1 MYTHARLLRSLDEV
15 VDDAERLSLSS
26 YEVLYKLTEVRGGRI
41 RMKDIGS
48 TLLVSKSGLTR
59 VVDELEKRG
68 YVARERCPT
77 DARGFDIVL
86 TASGRR
92 AYRRAE
98 QAFLRQ
104 LRSAFLGRLSDT
116 QLAALADIW
125 ETAELC
131 GPADNTSTPI

>member
-1 MYTHARLLRSLDEV
+1 
-15 VDDAERLSLSS
+15 
-26 YEVLYKLTEVRGGRI
+26 
-41 RMKDIGS
+41 MKDIGS

-92 AYRRAE
+92 VYRRAE
-98 QAFLRQ
+98 KAFLQQ
-104 LRSAFLGRLSDT
+104 LRSAFLGRLSDE
-116 QLAALADIW
+116 QLRALAGIW
-125 ETAELC
+125 ETAGLC
-131 GPADNTSTPI
+131 GPADGSVSPV